1 MRIDVDVA
9 LVNPKPYATPLRPS
23 KSLGL
28 REPLV
33 VMHLSGALV
42 QGAGVYFFL
51 DQIRLLIGRGIRN
64 FVIDLLEAGSMDTRG
79 VGGLAAAYNSVRDA
93 RGRIKY
99 VLDSED
105 LFSAIRKTHLD
116 RVFEIYKDEDSAIAS
131 L

>member
-9 LVNPKPYATPLRPS
+9 LVNPKPFATPLRPS
-23 KSLGL
+23 QSVNT

-42 QGAGVYFFL
+42 QGVGVYFFL
-51 DQIRLLIGRGIRN
+51 DQIRQLLGRGIRN
-64 FVIDLLEAGSMDTRG
+64 FVIDLLEVGAIDTRG
-79 VGGLAAAYNSVRDA
+79 VGGLASAYNSVRDV

-99 VLDSED
+99 VLNSEEV
-105 LFSAIRKTHLD
+105 LSAISRSHLD
-116 RVFEIYKDEDSAIAS
+116 RVFEIFTDEDSAIPG